1 MVNGRIEGYIP
12 REESH
17 CVSREAPLVQI
28 GAVSAAVSSAPL
40 RGRLATY
47 SLRVS
52 LLEQCQLRCGYCL
65 PGAVQPYTK
74 SEARL
79 RPTEYAV
86 LARAFAAV
94 GVDKV
99 RFTGGEPLL
108 REDIVEVIMAFHAGL
123 PHAHLALT
131 TNGLR
136 LDVFAEALA
145 AAGLSRVTVHLDT
158 LQRDR
163 YPQLMGRG
171 DPALVLEQ
179 AERALTLFSEVKLN
193 VVVQRGLNDDE
204 LLDFLALSRRTGI
217 EVRFIEL
224 MDTGSAHAH
233 VEQTFLSGRDIVAR
247 VAAARPLSSLPRRRP
262 SDPARLFR
270 CDDDGTIFGL
280 IASDTEPFCDD
291 CDRLRLTADGRL
303 RGCLY
308 EPGGV
313 SLAGALAAGP
323 TAVEDRIRRGLDE
336 KRPHHPSVMS
346 ARTPFSMADVGG

>member
-1 MVNGRIEGYIP
+1 MVNGRVEGYIP
-12 REESH
+12 LEESP
-17 CVSREAPLVQI
+17 CVSREAPLVQL
-28 GAVSAAVSSAPL
+28 GAAPVATSSAPL
-40 RGRLATY
+40 RGRLSAY

-65 PGAVQPYTK
+65 PGAVQPYTT
-74 SEARL
+74 SSARL
-79 RPTEYAV
+79 RPAQYAV
-86 LARAFAAV
+86 LAHAFAAV

-108 REDIVEVIMAFHAGL
+108 REDIVEVVTAFRAGL
-123 PHAHLALT
+123 PNAHLALT

-136 LDVFAEALA
+136 LDAVAEALA

-163 YPQLMGRG
+163 YPHLMGRG
-171 DPALVLEQ
+171 DPAQVIEQ
-179 AERALTLFSEVKLN
+179 AERALALYAEVKLN

-204 LLDFLALSRRTGI
+204 LLDFLALSRRTGL

-247 VAAARPLSSLPRRRP
+247 IAASRQISPVPRRRA

-280 IASDTEPFCDD
+280 IASDTEPFCDA

-308 EPGGV
+308 EAGGV
-313 SLAGALAAGP
+313 RLLEALAAGP
-323 TAVEDRIRRGLDE
+323 AAVADKIREGLDE

-346 ARTPFSMADVGG
+346 TRVPFSMADVGG